1 MRAATSIMRAQ
12 QIVLARVDDALR
24 PWNLTFAR
32 YELLVLLHFSREGK
46 LPLGK
51 IGDRLMLHQASVT
64 NLVDR
69 LEDQGFVAREPH
81 PTDRRTTLATLT
93 PEGRAII
100 DDATKAVIDAR
111 VGVTELS
118 DRDARD
124 LNRIL
129 KKLRAG
135 ADDFT

>member
-1 MRAATSIMRAQ
+1 
-12 QIVLARVDDALR
+12 
-24 PWNLTFAR
+24 
-32 YELLVLLHFSREGK
+32 
-46 LPLGK
+46 
-51 IGDRLMLHQASVT
+51 MLHQASVT

-81 PTDRRTTLATLT
+81 PTDRRTTLAALT

-118 DRDARD
+118 DRDARE

-129 KKLRAG
+129 RKLRAG
-135 ADDFT
+135 AADFT